1 LTLNGHCGSFLVMEQ
16 FEDIKVAKDIL
27 QNVIK
32 AKKTL
37 RMYPENNPMYQKT
50 LEDLYTKF
58 RDFFN
63 YKDELLLRIKQHSI
77 FFDSEEIYH
86 NPEKEDNLA
95 LFFFKDGLRELTFKK
110 EILQEELEEF
120 LKIIVSD
127 FDKESLDDD
136 IVTLLWER
144 DFQNIKY
151 IVDDTILLDAD
162 GEEYEINAINSAKQ
176 KVSDIEGL
184 MKAYAEEFKDE
195 DIKDAPVISFS
206 DRDLQI
212 LMKEIEND
220 ASNKMEKLSDIIL
233 EIFYQS
239 EEMGSSFFE
248 DNLKYLKQTI
258 KLSMSQGDI
267 NTVIHAI
274 RRAKETYEDPSSA
287 EQAKQYTQRLL
298 TYPASD
304 EIINILGELLNSGIE
319 IDDKTFKE
327 FIELL
332 DKKAIPPLVK
342 ILGELKTLRIK
353 EKIIDALV
361 FLGRQDI
368 KTLAMALNDKKW
380 YVVRNII
387 YILRKI
393 RDKGAVE
400 YLLKT
405 IGHED
410 ARVRKEIVRALS
422 ELGGKE
428 ALQPLKERLD
438 DADAGVR
445 TEAVRAIGNIG
456 SVLAKKIIL
465 ENISNKRFKERDFEE
480 KKGFYEV
487 LSRWK
492 DPEVL
497 NFLTKSLRKS
507 SFFWWIKNY
516 ENMACAA
523 YCLGLLDNKDAL
535 PFLYRHKNS
544 KNKHLKEFAQ
554 AAIERIEHGR

>member
-1 LTLNGHCGSFLVMEQ
+1 MDTVVVLVMEQ

-37 RMYPENNPMYQKT
+37 RMYPQNNPMYQKT
-50 LEDLYTKF
+50 LEDLYTRFK
-58 RDFFN
+58 DFFN
-63 YKDELLLRIKQHSI
+63 YKDELLLRIKQYSI

-95 LFFFKDGLRELTFKK
+95 LFFFKDGLRELTFRK
-110 EILQEELEEF
+110 ELLQEELEEF
-120 LKIIVSD
+120 LNIIVSD
-127 FDKESLDDD
+127 FDKESVDDD
-136 IVTLLWER
+136 VVTLLWEK

-151 IVDDTILLDAD
+151 IVDDTVLLDAD
-162 GEEYEINAINSAKQ
+162 GEEYEIKAVNSAKQ

-195 DIKDAPVISFS
+195 DIKDTPVISFS

-212 LMKEIEND
+212 LMKELEND
-220 ASNKMEKLSDIIL
+220 ASSKMEKLADIL
-233 EIFYQS
+233 FAIFYQS
-239 EEMGSSFFE
+239 EEMGSFFE

-267 NTVIHAI
+267 NTVIHI
-274 RRAKETYEDPSSA
+274 MSRAKEIHEDPLST
-287 EQAKQYTQRLL
+287 EQMRQYIKRLL

-304 EIINILGELLNSGIE
+304 EIINIFGELLNSGIE

-327 FIELL
+327 FIEFL
-332 DKKAIPPLVK
+332 DKKAITPLVK

-361 FLGRQDI
+361 FLGKQDI
-368 KTLAMALNDKKW
+368 KTLAMALNDKRW

-387 YILRKI
+387 YILRTI

-405 IGHED
+405 IRHED
-410 ARVRKEIVRALS
+410 ARVRKEIIRALS
-422 ELGGKE
+422 ELGGQE
-428 ALQPLKERLD
+428 VLQPLKERLE

-456 SVLAKKIIL
+456 SVVARKIIL
-465 ENISNKRFKERDFEE
+465 EKISDKTFKERDFEE

-492 DPEVL
+492 DPDVL

-523 YCLGLLDNKDAL
+523 YCLGLLGNKDAL

-544 KNKHLKEFAQ
+544 KNKLLKEFAQ
-554 AAIERIEHGR
+554 AAIDRIEHGR

>member
-1 LTLNGHCGSFLVMEQ
+1 MDTVVVLVMEQ

-37 RMYPENNPMYQKT
+37 RMYPQNNPMYQKT
-50 LEDLYTKF
+50 LEDLYTRFK
-58 RDFFN
+58 DFFN
-63 YKDELLLRIKQHSI
+63 YKDELLLRIKQYSI

-95 LFFFKDGLRELTFKK
+95 LFFFKDGLRELTFRK
-110 EILQEELEEF
+110 ELLQEELEEF
-120 LKIIVSD
+120 LNIIVSD
-127 FDKESLDDD
+127 FDKESVDDD
-136 IVTLLWER
+136 VVTLLWEK

-151 IVDDTILLDAD
+151 IVDDTVLLDAD
-162 GEEYEINAINSAKQ
+162 GEEYEIKAVNSAKQ

-195 DIKDAPVISFS
+195 DIKDTPVISFS

-212 LMKEIEND
+212 LMKELEND
-220 ASNKMEKLSDIIL
+220 ASSKMEKLADIL
-233 EIFYQS
+233 FAIFYQS
-239 EEMGSSFFE
+239 EEMGSFFE

-267 NTVIHAI
+267 NTVIHI
-274 RRAKETYEDPSSA
+274 MSRAKEIHEDPLST
-287 EQAKQYTQRLL
+287 EQMRQYIKRLL

-304 EIINILGELLNSGIE
+304 EIINIFGELLNSGIE

-327 FIELL
+327 FIEFL
-332 DKKAIPPLVK
+332 DKKAITPLVK

-361 FLGRQDI
+361 FLGKQDI
-368 KTLAMALNDKKW
+368 KTLAMALNDKRW

-387 YILRKI
+387 YILRTI

-405 IGHED
+405 IRHED
-410 ARVRKEIVRALS
+410 ARVRKEIIRALS
-422 ELGGKE
+422 ELGGQE
-428 ALQPLKERLD
+428 VLQPLKERLE

-456 SVLAKKIIL
+456 SVVARKIIL
-465 ENISNKRFKERDFEE
+465 EKISDKTFKERDFEE

-492 DPEVL
+492 DPDVL

-523 YCLGLLDNKDAL
+523 YCLGLLGNKDAL

-544 KNKHLKEFAQ
+544 KNKFLKEFAQ
-554 AAIERIEHGR
+554 AAIDRIEHGR